1 MCALG
6 LATTPALAQDKG
18 SAAAPAAALETSLKA
33 LPYTPSLDP
42 QAMDRSVNPC
52 DDLYQYSCGGWIKA
66 NPIPPDQ
73 AKWSVYA
80 KLANDNQRYLWGVLQ
95 ELAVI
100 PDNTPGTTPD
110 QRKLG
115 DYFAACM
122 DESAVNAAG
131 TQALAPLLARI
142 AALQHKRELPALL
155 AALHRVSRSDRFFFG
170 YGSGQA
176 LSDPTQVVAFV
187 SAGGISLPDRDD
199 YLRTDAASSRLR
211 AAYLAYLARSF
222 ELVGDSPLAAQAA
235 ARSLLATETALAR
248 AHLTRVQQRDP
259 SLSNN
264 PSDVAGLQRQTPLF
278 DWQAYRLALG
288 APAAEAHNVTEPKFL
303 RAFNGW
309 LAQAS
314 VEQVQTYLRGQL
326 ITQFAPVLG
335 QSWAQSHFEFFDR
348 TLQGTPQRKARWK
361 QCVQWADAQLGE
373 ALGQEYV
380 ARTFSPDIK
389 ATILQMSEQIEAAM
403 AQRIRAL
410 SWMSEPTKLR
420 ALEKVKS
427 VVNKVGYPDVWRDYS
442 AYAVQ
447 RTDFAGNVLRGNAF
461 EVARDLAKIGQPLN
475 RGEWGMTPQTVN
487 AYYDPLM
494 NDINF
499 PAAVLQPPLYDPRSD
514 AAPNYGNTAGTIG
527 HELIHGFDDEGR
539 QFDAQ
544 GRLKDW
550 WTTADAKA
558 FQARASCVAKQ
569 YAGYTVVDN
578 IKINSALTL
587 GEDLADLGGLVLAWV
602 AWQSQV
608 ASQTLPNIDGLTPE
622 QRFFVGFAQWD
633 CASARDAYARVH
645 ARTDPHSP
653 SRYRINGVVVN
664 MPEFE
669 QAFACKPG
677 NKLVKPAAQRC
688 VVW

>member
-1 MCALG
+1 MKTFVRWTLALCW
-6 LATTPALAQDKG
+6 ATL
-18 SAAAPAAALETSLKA
+18 AAAMAVAQTAETPLKA
-33 LPYTPSLDP
+33 LPYSPSLDP
-42 QAMDRSVNPC
+42 QVMDRSVNPC
-52 DDLYQYSCGGWIKA
+52 DDLYQFSCGGWIKA

-73 AKWSVYA
+73 ARWSVYS

-95 ELAVI
+95 GLA
-100 PDNTPGTTPD
+100 NRSEGTAD

-122 DESAVNAAG
+122 DETAVNAAG
-131 TQALAPLLARI
+131 AQALAPLLARI
-142 AALQHKRELPALL
+142 QALTDKRELPALL
-155 AALHRVSRSDRFFFG
+155 AELHRASHSDRFFFG

-176 LSDPTQVVAFV
+176 LADPTQVIAFV

-199 YLRTDAASSRLR
+199 YLRTDARSRQLR
-211 AAYLAYLARSF
+211 ADYLAYLTRSF
-222 ELVGDSPLAAQAA
+222 ALLGDSPAQARA
-235 ARSLLATETALAR
+235 NARSLLATETALAR
-248 AHLTRVQQRDP
+248 ARFTRVQQRDP
-259 SLSNN
+259 YLGNN
-264 PSDVAGLQRQTPLF
+264 PSDVAGLQRLTPGF
-278 DWQAYRLALG
+278 DWRVYREALG
-288 APAAEAHNVTEPKFL
+288 APPLEPHNVTEPKFL
-303 RAFNGW
+303 RAFNAW
-309 LAQAS
+309 LAKAS
-314 VEQVQTYLRGQL
+314 VAQIQTYLRGQL
-326 ITQFAPVLG
+326 VASFAPVLS
-335 QSWAQSHFEFFDR
+335 QEWAQAHFDFFDR

-361 QCVQWADAQLGE
+361 QCVQLVDAQLGE
-373 ALGQEYV
+373 ALGREYV
-380 ARTFSPDIK
+380 ERTFSPEIK
-389 ATILQMSEQIEAAM
+389 ANILKMGEQIEAAM
-403 AQRIRAL
+403 AQRLRSL

-420 ALEKVKS
+420 ALEKVKG
-427 VVNKVGYPDVWRDYS
+427 VVNKIGYPDVWRDYS

-461 EVARDLAKIGQPLN
+461 EVARDLAKIGQPLD
-475 RGEWGMTPQTVN
+475 RGEWAMTPQTVN
-487 AYYDPLM
+487 AYYDPLL
-494 NDINF
+494 NSINF
-499 PAAVLQPPLYDPRSD
+499 PAAVLQPPLYDPRTD
-514 AAPNYGNTAGTIG
+514 AAPNYGNTGGTIG

-544 GRLKDW
+544 GRLEDW

-608 ASQTLPNIDGLTPE
+608 AGQTLPTIDGLTPE

-633 CASARDAYARVH
+633 CGATRDAYARVH

-677 NKLVKPAAQRC
+677 NKLVKPAAERC